1 MAAVGMMAG
10 AAHAV
15 RTTTLSVTADVSPS
29 AVFGVEFA
37 AQPIV
42 ITNADVERGYVDV
55 VMKSRMQLRM
65 PAARNRAVPA
75 VTVDVTARED
85 LFKSVNLAA
94 QPRPG
99 NGHGAVA
106 GKAAAAEAGAVQTAE
121 FLYRFELSD
130 RARVGAYA
138 TSVSLAIDL

>member
-1 MAAVGMMAG
+1 MGAVALAAEP
-10 AAHAV
+10 AHAL
-15 RTTTLSVTADVSPS
+15 RTSTLSVTADVSPS

-37 AQPIV
+37 SQPIV
-42 ITNADVERGYVDV
+42 ITDADMQRGYVDV

-65 PAARNRAVPA
+65 PVSAMRAVPP
-75 VTVDVTARED
+75 VMVDVAARED

-94 QPRPG
+94 QSPTPKG
-99 NGHGAVA
+99 PVSTSPSSM
-106 GKAAAAEAGAVQTAE
+106 AETGAVQTSE
-121 FLYRFELSD
+121 FRYRFELSD